1 MFHQKMKNMKERKFE
16 FYGVD
21 SKTELSIALVAG
33 LALIVV
39 WFGLLLFYYEYFQLD
54 SIVRISKRIFF
65 LCLLIGFSVSV
76 LFIKVLSHRYKN
88 LWTIIALED
97 HLTITFKNEKW
108 RLEKRDI
115 QKISYLGNENF
126 RYLSF
131 FTNEQKIKI
140 RVGTN
145 FLTPFS
151 TKEDLRITDEF
162 VEFISPFLKNNFDNK
177 IKKAIH
183 FENQGIYLKNIK

>member
-21 SKTELSIALVAG
+21 SKTELSIALIAG

-54 SIVRISKRIFF
+54 SIVRISKRFFF

-151 TKEDLRITDEF
+151 TKEDLRLTDEF

-177 IKKAIH
+177 VKKAIH

>member
-21 SKTELSIALVAG
+21 SKTELSIALIAG

-39 WFGLLLFYYEYFQLD
+39 WFGLLLFYYEYFQLH

-151 TKEDLRITDEF
+151 TKEDLRLTDEF

>member
-1 MFHQKMKNMKERKFE
+1 MKKSKFE

-21 SKTELSIALVAG
+21 SKTELSIGLIAG
-33 LALIVV
+33 LSLIVV

-54 SIVRISKRIFF
+54 SVLRISKRIFF
-65 LCLLIGFSVSV
+65 LCLLIGFSVCI
-76 LFIKVLSHRYKN
+76 LIIKVLSHKYKN
-88 LWTIIALED
+88 LWTIIYLED
-97 HLTITFKNEKW
+97 YLTITFKDEIL
-108 RLEKRDI
+108 RLEKKDI
-115 QKISYLGNENF
+115 QEISYLGNENF

-131 FTNEQKIKI
+131 FAKEQNIKIK
-140 RVGTN
+140 VGTS

-151 TKEDLRITDEF
+151 TKEDLRIIDGF

-183 FENQGIYLKNIK
+183 FENQGVYLKKI

>member
-1 MFHQKMKNMKERKFE
+1 MKNMKERKFE

-21 SKTELSIALVAG
+21 SKTELSIALIAG

-54 SIVRISKRIFF
+54 SIVRISKRFFF

-151 TKEDLRITDEF
+151 TKEDLRLTDEF

-177 IKKAIH
+177 VKKAIH

>member
-21 SKTELSIALVAG
+21 SKTELSIALIAG

-151 TKEDLRITDEF
+151 TKEDLRSIDEF

>member
-21 SKTELSIALVAG
+21 SKTELSIALIAG

-76 LFIKVLSHRYKN
+76 LFIKVLSHKYKN

-151 TKEDLRITDEF
+151 TKEDLRITEEF
-162 VEFISPFLKNNFDNK
+162 VEFITPFLKNNFDNK

-183 FENQGIYLKNIK
+183 FENQGIYLKNI

>member
-21 SKTELSIALVAG
+21 SKTELSIALIAG

-151 TKEDLRITDEF
+151 TKEDLRLTDEF

>member
-1 MFHQKMKNMKERKFE
+1 MFHQKMKNMKDRKFE

-21 SKTELSIALVAG
+21 SKTELSIALIAG

-108 RLEKRDI
+108 RLEKKDI

-151 TKEDLRITDEF
+151 TKEDLRLTDEF